1 MREVINFIDYL
12 KQNVVKVSFIF
23 GSYLFVATYLGSI
36 NYYYI
41 DDVSRRAFGSTG
53 FAEHYARYF
62 SEFASHLVQ
71 GNTHLTDLGLTTF
84 ILSAIILGI
93 ISTLIVYLISDIS
106 KMTWGAACASLFI
119 GLNPF
124 SLELLS
130 FRFDTPYMMLSI
142 LVSILP
148 FLWRDKKLLYG
159 LSSIVG
165 IFLMFNSYQA
175 SSGIY
180 IVFVLFLGFL
190 SLLKTLDFKKHFNFL
205 FSSAAYFIIA
215 TGLYFVEMMFNPQL
229 KDRGNNASIA
239 TLTDLPSAVITN
251 IKAYFN
257 VYLNELPEL
266 WKFWI
271 LIILIIFLIQI
282 VGRYKKSR
290 IVTFLLTVPY
300 IILTVMLSLGVY
312 IASATELATV
322 RPRYAYALAIFL
334 GIIMV
339 YVASQTKTNLQ
350 NIIGKVAV
358 VIVTYYTFTFS
369 MAYVAALDNQKT
381 DFELQAGELASHLNV
396 YVRDSNNTVY
406 INRLFEDSPAYSN
419 STLNYPILD
428 NLVPSNQLLYWPN
441 VMWYN
446 EITHSNVNFVA
457 FDFSNILLDEFELL
471 TSTYNFDIYQK
482 DNQIYVYMK

>member
-1 MREVINFIDYL
+1 MKEVINFIDYL
-12 KQNVVKVSFIF
+12 KQNVVKLSFIF
-23 GSYLFVATYLGSI
+23 GSYLLVAIYLGSI

-41 DDVSRRAFGSTG
+41 DDIARRANGSTG
-53 FAEHYARYF
+53 FAEHYARYL
-62 SEFASHLVQ
+62 SEYAAHLVQ
-71 GNTHLTDLGLTTF
+71 GDTHLTDLGLTTF
-84 ILSAIILGI
+84 ILSAVFLGI
-93 ISTLIVYLISDIS
+93 ISSLIVYFISENP

-148 FLWRDKKLLYG
+148 FLWKEKKILYG
-159 LSSIVG
+159 LSSILG
-165 IFLMFNSYQA
+165 IFLMYNSYQA

-180 IVFVLFLGFL
+180 IIFVLFLGLLSFL
-190 SLLKTLDFKKHFNFL
+190 NTLDIKEHIMFVG
-205 FSSAAYFIIA
+205 SSAVYYLIA
-215 TGLYFVEMMFNPQL
+215 TGVYYIEMMFNPQL
-229 KDRGNNASIA
+229 KERGDNVSVANLSE
-239 TLTDLPSAVITN
+239 LPSAVIDN
-251 IKAYFN
+251 IKAYFE
-257 VYLNELPEL
+257 VYSDELPAL

-271 LIILIIFLIQI
+271 FIIFIIFLIQM
-282 VGRYKKSR
+282 VVRYKKSR
-290 IVTFLLTVPY
+290 VVTFLLTLPY
-300 IILTVMLSLGVY
+300 VFITAMLSLGVY

-322 RPRYAYALAIFL
+322 RPRYAYSLAILL
-334 GIIMV
+334 GMIMV
-339 YVASQTKTNLQ
+339 YVASNSKKNIQ
-350 NIIGKVAV
+350 NIIGKIAV

-396 YVRDSNNTVY
+396 YIRDSNNTVY

-419 STLNYPILD
+419 SSLNYPILD

-441 VMWYN
+441 IMWYN

-457 FDFSNILLDEFELL
+457 FDFSNIILDEFQLL